1 MLGGRRLEANT
12 SRFQP
17 GTYKKGHR
25 HGSTMAHLYICQ
37 GEGYAMIKR
46 GDDEDRIK
54 CDWQEGSLYLPGA
67 GEGLWLHQ
75 HFNVGATPATYLVMN
90 QGLSRKY
97 AANRWQARESTVLRT
112 GEVSGKEGGRQ
123 VEYEDEDQ
131 EIHRIF

>member
-54 CDWQEGSLYLPGA
+54 CDWQEDSLYLPGA

-75 HFNVGATPATYLVMN
+75 HFNVGPTPAAYLVLEPR
-90 QGLSRKY
+90 LSRRV
-97 AANRWQARESTVLRT
+97 ASSRWTANLPTDQTRADRSE
-112 GEVSGKEGGRQ
+112 EEGGHQ
-123 VEYEDEDQ
+123 TEYEDEDP
-131 EIHRIF
+131 EVH